1 MNLINFQEEF
11 EKIARQKGMGEV
23 ISSTVICHNARKV
36 LSEVFPEGEGRVVS
50 FQNGLLTIN
59 FSGSSALAQFNIV
72 KEKFLN
78 ELNKIL
84 SKNSVTEVK
93 AVIGPISL
101 D

>member
-11 EKIARQKGMGEV
+11 ERIARSQGMGEA
-23 ISSTVICHNARKV
+23 ISSGVICHNARKV
-36 LSEVFPEGEGRVVS
+36 LLNTFPEGGGRVVS

-59 FSGSSALAQFNIV
+59 FGGSSALTRFNIV
-72 KEKFLN
+72 KVDFLN
-78 ELNKIL
+78 ELNKML
-84 SKNSVTEVK
+84 SKNYVTEVK